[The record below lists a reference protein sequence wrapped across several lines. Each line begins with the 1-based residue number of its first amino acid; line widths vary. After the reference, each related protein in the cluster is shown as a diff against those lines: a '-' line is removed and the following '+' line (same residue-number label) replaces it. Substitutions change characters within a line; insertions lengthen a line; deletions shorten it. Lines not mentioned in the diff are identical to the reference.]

1 MIPLMVKLAS
11 TKSTERRSMTY
22 GKKQGGIKLWR
33 TKDED
38 GNFPELTEDALK
50 RIKERAF
57 NYCIWHLGQSSKT
70 RKQLHDKM
78 RDRNCPDEIIESTLD
93 KLEEM
98 HYLSDAQYAKNFV
111 MSKQTYKHVGERK
124 ISQDLRQ
131 KGIPQD
137 IIDSS
142 FEENTEEDERE
153 RAKELLSKR
162 LRSTRNV
169 ERQKRINRLVGYL
182 SRNGYN
188 GSIAFS
194 VVKEALDAEG
204 EDEMGD
210 FEASDDL
217 ADE

>member
-1 MIPLMVKLAS
+1 MLELI
-11 TKSTERRSMTY
+11 STETTERYCMAY
-22 GKKQGGIKLWR
+22 GKRQGGIKLWR

-38 GNFPELTEDALK
+38 GNFPELTEDVIK
-50 RIKERAF
+50 RLKERAF
-57 NYCIWHLGQSSKT
+57 NYCIWHLGQSNKT

-78 RDRNCPDEIIESTLD
+78 RERNCPEDIIESTLD

-111 MSKQTYKHVGERK
+111 ESRQTYRNVGQRK

-131 KGIPQD
+131 KGIPQE
-137 IIDSS
+137 IIESA
-142 FEENTEEDERE
+142 FETNTEDDERE

-188 GSIAFS
+188 GGIAFS
-194 VVKEALDAEG
+194 VVMEALDAEG
-204 EDEMGD
+204 DEETD
-210 FEASDDL
+210 DYEASDDL
-217 ADE
+217 ADD

>member
-1 MIPLMVKLAS
+1 MA
-11 TKSTERRSMTY
+11 Y

-33 TKDED
+33 TKDEE
-38 GNFPELTEDALK
+38 GNFPDLTDDDLK

-57 NYCIWHLGQSSKT
+57 NYCIWHLGQSNKT

-78 RDRNCPDEIIESTLD
+78 RDRNCPDDIIESTLD

-98 HYLSDAQYAKNFV
+98 HYLSDVQYAKNFV

-131 KGIPQD
+131 KGIPQE
-137 IIDSS
+137 IIESS

-169 ERQKRINRLVGYL
+169 DRQKRINRLVGYL

-210 FEASDDL
+210 FETSDDL

>member
-1 MIPLMVKLAS
+1 MA
-11 TKSTERRSMTY
+11 Y

-38 GNFPELTEDALK
+38 GNFPDLTEDDLK

-78 RDRNCPDEIIESTLD
+78 RERNCPDDIIESTLD

-98 HYLSDAQYAKNFV
+98 HYLSDEQYAKNFV
-111 MSKQTYKHVGERK
+111 ISKQTYKNVGARK

-131 KGIPQD
+131 KGIPQE
-137 IIDSS
+137 IIENI

-194 VVKEALDAEG
+194 VVKEAIDAEG
-204 EDEMGD
+204 DEEMD
-210 FEASDDL
+210 EFESSDDL
-217 ADE
+217 ADD

>member
-1 MIPLMVKLAS
+1 MA
-11 TKSTERRSMTY
+11 Y

-33 TKDED
+33 TKDEE
-38 GNFPELTEDALK
+38 GNFPEISEDDVK
-50 RIKERAF
+50 RLKERAF
-57 NYCIWHLGQSSKT
+57 NYCIWHLGQSNKT

-78 RDRNCPDEIIESTLD
+78 RDRNCPDDIIESTLD

-98 HYLSDAQYAKNFV
+98 KYLSDAQYAKNFV
-111 MSKQTYKHVGERK
+111 MSKQTFKNVGERR

-137 IIDSS
+137 IIDRV
-142 FEENTEEDERE
+142 FEENTEDDERE

-188 GSIAFS
+188 GSIAFA
-194 VVKEALDAEG
+194 VVKEALDAES
-204 EDEMGD
+204 DEELDG
-210 FEASDDL
+210 FETSDDL

>member
-1 MIPLMVKLAS
+1 MVKLVPI
-11 TKSTERRSMTY
+11 KSTERYSMAY

-38 GNFPELTEDALK
+38 GNFPELKEDEIK

-57 NYCIWHLGQSSKT
+57 NYCIWHLGQSNKT

-78 RDRNCPDEIIESTLD
+78 RERNCPDEIIESTLD

-98 HYLSDAQYAKNFV
+98 KYLSDAQYAKNFV
-111 MSKQTYKHVGERK
+111 QSKQVYRSIGERK

-131 KGIPQD
+131 KGIPQH
-137 IIDSS
+137 IIESV
-142 FEENTEEDERE
+142 FEENTEDDERE
-153 RAKELLSKR
+153 RARELLSKR

-188 GSIAFS
+188 GGIAFS
-194 VVKEALDAEG
+194 VVKEAIDAEG
-204 EDEMGD
+204 EEEMGD

-217 ADE
+217 ADD

>member
-1 MIPLMVKLAS
+1 MLKLIS
-11 TKSTERRSMTY
+11 TKTTERHSMAY

-33 TKDED
+33 TKDEE
-38 GNFPELTEDALK
+38 GNFPEISEDDVK
-50 RIKERAF
+50 RLKERAF
-57 NYCIWHLGQSSKT
+57 NYCIWHLGQSNKT

-78 RDRNCPDEIIESTLD
+78 RDRNCPDDIIESTLD

-98 HYLSDAQYAKNFV
+98 KYLSDAQYAKNFV
-111 MSKQTYKHVGERK
+111 MSKQTFKNVGERR

-137 IIDSS
+137 IIDRV
-142 FEENTEEDERE
+142 FEENTEDDERE

-188 GSIAFS
+188 GSIAFA
-194 VVKEALDAEG
+194 VVKEALDAES
-204 EDEMGD
+204 DEELDG
-210 FEASDDL
+210 FETSDDL

>member
-1 MIPLMVKLAS
+1 MA
-11 TKSTERRSMTY
+11 Y
-22 GKKQGGIKLWR
+22 GNKQGGIKLWR
-33 TKDED
+33 AKDEE
-38 GNFPELTEDALK
+38 GNFPDLTEDDLK
-50 RIKERAF
+50 RITERAF
-57 NYCIWHLGQSSKT
+57 NYCIWHLGQSNKT

-78 RDRNCPDEIIESTLD
+78 RERNCPDDIIESTLD

-98 HYLSDAQYAKNFV
+98 NYLSDVQYAKNFV
-111 MSKQTYKHVGERK
+111 ASRQTYKHVGERK

-137 IIDSS
+137 IIENA
-142 FEENTEEDERE
+142 FEENTEDDERL

-204 EDEMGD
+204 EEEMDD
-210 FEASDDL
+210 FEPSDDL
-217 ADE
+217 ADD

>member
-1 MIPLMVKLAS
+1 MTCDKISLY
-11 TKSTERRSMTY
+11 KSTERYSMAY

-33 TKDED
+33 TQDED
-38 GNFPELTEDALK
+38 GNFPELTEDDTK
-50 RIKERAF
+50 RISERAF
-57 NYCIWHLGQSSKT
+57 NYCIWHLGQSNKT

-78 RDRNCPDEIIESTLD
+78 RDRNCPDDIIESTLD

-98 HYLSDAQYAKNFV
+98 KYLSDAQYAKHFV
-111 MSKQTYKHVGERK
+111 ESKQTYKHVGARK

-137 IIDSS
+137 IIESAL
-142 FEENTEEDERE
+142 EENTEDDERE

-194 VVKEALDAEG
+194 VVKEAIDAEG
-204 EDEMGD
+204 DEEMGD

-217 ADE
+217 ADD